1 MNRIVQNTFDPIIM
15 SPQCQQRIE
24 EAIQSAAKQSTPV
37 LHLRPIAITACLI
50 LILAAVFNPFT
61 AKAAEHAIQSLVD
74 LLKQPGT
81 QVSYESP
88 DGMLSIDLHVKDG
101 VVISDSGPHYL
112 TGAPYYLKESEGRLF
127 FVANME
133 YIDITDLISEDIPFT
148 YIYKDADGFTHYIA
162 VGGTYSP
169 DPDMNDVGY
178 GEWISY
184 ADHSEQTK
192 YGKGWMGGYC
202 DHHWDPETGEDRKWL
217 QVAKDE
223 MGIPW

>member
-1 MNRIVQNTFDPIIM
+1 MKKITQNTFDPIVM

-24 EAIQSAAKQSTPV
+24 DAMQSAPKRSKPV
-37 LHLRPIAITACLI
+37 LHLRPVAITACLI
-50 LILAAVFNPFT
+50 LILLAAFNPFT
-61 AKAAEHAIQSLVD
+61 VKATERAIQSLVD
-74 LLKQPGT
+74 LLNHPGT

-88 DGMLSIDLHVKDG
+88 DGMLNIDLHVKDG

-112 TGAPYYLKESEGRLF
+112 TGAPYYLSEADGRLY
-127 FVANME
+127 FVANLE
-133 YIDITDLISEDIPFT
+133 HIDITEMISEEIPFT
-148 YIYKDADGFTHYIA
+148 YIYMDPDGFTHYIA

-169 DPDMNDVGY
+169 DPDINDVGY

-184 ADHSEQTK
+184 VENAEQTK